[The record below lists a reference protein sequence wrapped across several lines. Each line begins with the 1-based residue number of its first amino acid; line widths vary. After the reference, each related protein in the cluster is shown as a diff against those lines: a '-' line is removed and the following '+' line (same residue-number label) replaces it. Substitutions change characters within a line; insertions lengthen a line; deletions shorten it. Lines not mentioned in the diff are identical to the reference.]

1 MNSTNSPGGY
11 QEVPSPSVPAGDT
24 TADFVQSSSP
34 SAEVRIRPIDTAHRL
49 PLIDVLRGVA
59 LLGILLMNIPWF
71 AMPLYFDEAFKSNP
85 ADPRYWL
92 LAFITVIF
100 EGKMR
105 ALFGMIFGAGI
116 VLFTQK
122 KEATGKPVT
131 GLFYRRMI
139 WLVLFG
145 LIHAH
150 VILWLGDILYL
161 YGVCGMLVYPLR
173 RLKVNYLFPAVPLV
187 ALLDFA
193 GNTVYYRDLRQ
204 QRLAFVEATQTQK
217 EGKALTDVQTKAIEA
232 WHETE
237 KMMIPSR
244 AQAAADTRKMK
255 SDYASVASVVRPI
268 AYEFEF
274 PTLWV
279 SLCDSVA
286 LMLFGIG
293 LYRTGFF
300 SGQWSPSR
308 YRRIAF
314 IGYGLGLPLVGYSF
328 YYTTVNFPNLEA
340 NLANM
345 ERVPIPWIGLI
356 YPIQRIFLV
365 FAHVAVLIL
374 FFQSGWWRS
383 VVRRLAAVGQMAFT
397 NYIMHSII
405 CTLFFFGYGLNFYAE
420 LGYFQMYG
428 VVLVIWGIQ
437 LMVSPWW
444 LQRFQFGPLEWV
456 WRSLTYWQRQPMR
469 IASSGT
475 P

>member
-1 MNSTNSPGGY
+1 MDSTISPGGN
-11 QEVPSPSVPAGDT
+11 QENPSPSVAPSGPNDHL
-24 TADFVQSSSP
+24 VQSSSP

-71 AMPLYFDEAFKSNP
+71 ALPTYFDEAFKSKP
-85 ADPRYWL
+85 GDPRYWL
-92 LAFITVIF
+92 LALITLVF

-122 KEATGKPVT
+122 KEAGGKPVA
-131 GLFYRRMI
+131 GLFYRRMF

-145 LIHAH
+145 LVHAH
-150 VILWLGDILYL
+150 IILWFGDILYL
-161 YGVCGMLVYPLR
+161 YGVCGMMVYPLR
-173 RLKVNYLFPAVPLV
+173 RLKVRYLFMAVPLV

-193 GNTVYYRDLRQ
+193 GSTIFYQDLRQ
-204 QRLAFVEATQTQK
+204 KRLAFVEAKQTQK
-217 EGKALTDVQTKAIEA
+217 EGKPLSEAQTKAIEA

-237 KMMIPSR
+237 KMILPSR
-244 AQAAADTRKMK
+244 DQVAADTQKMK
-255 SDYASVASVVRPI
+255 SNYASVASVVRPI

-274 PTLWV
+274 PDLWI

-300 SGQWSPSR
+300 SGQWAPSR
-308 YRRIAF
+308 YRRNAV

-328 YYTTVNFPNLEA
+328 YYSTVNYPNLEA
-340 NLANM
+340 NLAHL
-345 ERVPIPWIGLI
+345 ERVSIDWVSLI
-356 YPIQRIFLV
+356 YPVQRILLV
-365 FAHVAVLIL
+365 FAHVSVLIL
-374 FFQSGWWRS
+374 FYQSGS

-405 CTLFFFGYGLNFYAE
+405 CTLFFFGYGLNFYSE

-437 LMVSPWW
+437 LTSSPWW

-456 WRSLTYWQRQPMR
+456 WRSLTYWKRQPMR
-469 IASSGT
+469 ITVGK
-475 P
+475 

>member
-1 MNSTNSPGGY
+1 MDSTISPGGN
-11 QEVPSPSVPAGDT
+11 QENPSPSVAPSGPNDHL
-24 TADFVQSSSP
+24 VQSSSP

-71 AMPLYFDEAFKSNP
+71 ALPTYFDEAFKSKP
-85 ADPRYWL
+85 GDPRYWL
-92 LAFITVIF
+92 LALITLVF

-122 KEATGKPVT
+122 KEAGGKPVA
-131 GLFYRRMI
+131 GLFYRRMF

-145 LIHAH
+145 LVHAH
-150 VILWLGDILYL
+150 IILWFGDILYL
-161 YGVCGMLVYPLR
+161 YGVCGMMVYPLR
-173 RLKVNYLFPAVPLV
+173 RLKVRYLFMAVPLV

-193 GNTVYYRDLRQ
+193 GSTIFYQDLRQ
-204 QRLAFVEATQTQK
+204 KRLAFVEAKQTQK
-217 EGKALTDVQTKAIEA
+217 EGKPLSEAQTKAIEA

-237 KMMIPSR
+237 KMILPSR
-244 AQAAADTRKMK
+244 DQVAADTQKMK
-255 SDYASVASVVRPI
+255 SNYASVASVVRPI

-274 PTLWV
+274 PDLWI

-300 SGQWSPSR
+300 SGQWAPSR
-308 YRRIAF
+308 YRRNAV

-328 YYTTVNFPNLEA
+328 YYSTVNYPNLEA
-340 NLANM
+340 NLAHL
-345 ERVPIPWIGLI
+345 ERVSIDWVSLI
-356 YPIQRIFLV
+356 YPVQRILLV
-365 FAHVAVLIL
+365 FAHVSVLIL
-374 FFQSGWWRS
+374 FYQSGWLRS

-405 CTLFFFGYGLNFYAE
+405 CTLFFFGYGLNFYSE

-437 LMVSPWW
+437 LTSSPWW

-456 WRSLTYWQRQPMR
+456 WRSLTYWKRQPMR
-469 IASSGT
+469 ITVGK
-475 P
+475 